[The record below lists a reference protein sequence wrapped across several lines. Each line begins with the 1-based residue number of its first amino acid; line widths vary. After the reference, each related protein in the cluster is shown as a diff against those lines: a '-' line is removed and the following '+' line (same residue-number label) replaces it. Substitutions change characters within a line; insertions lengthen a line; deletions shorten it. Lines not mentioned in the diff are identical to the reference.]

1 MWIFCVSIAGM
12 FDAAIASLTT
22 GEKNSRIA
30 KEKAVKKMFI
40 EVPNQREV
48 IRRYGPDAQA
58 LVHTEELAEL
68 IQAVSKMRRVRN
80 KHADDTEAFQNL
92 VEEVADVIVCL
103 TQMQQMYG
111 ATDELIQSAVNR
123 KCARMEARLRED
135 GGWE

>member
-1 MWIFCVSIAGM
+1 
-12 FDAAIASLTT
+12 
-22 GEKNSRIA
+22 
-30 KEKAVKKMFI
+30 MFI